1 MLYIAKMRSTVT
13 RVGYLAAGLAGVAG
27 VLWIFAYARQD
38 DGYYAQPGFTHWD
51 HASKGGGATLA
62 VICLSF
68 ATAIALAFIA
78 QAVFVKRSVIRG
90 FALPLAIAYGVML
103 YGAFFWLTVGH

>member
-1 MLYIAKMRSTVT
+1 MRYTLK
-13 RVGYLAAGLAGVAG
+13 RVGYLAAGLVGVAG

-51 HASKGGGATLA
+51 HASKGVGATLA
-62 VICLSF
+62 VICVSF
-68 ATAIALAFIA
+68 AAAIALAFIA
-78 QAVFVKRSVIRG
+78 QALFVRRSVIRR
-90 FALPLAIAYGVML
+90 FAVPLAIAYLVTL

>member
-1 MLYIAKMRSTVT
+1 MRYIVGRI
-13 RVGYLAAGLAGVAG
+13 GYLAAGLVGVAG

-38 DGYYAQPGFTHWD
+38 DGYYAQAGFTHWD

-68 ATAIALAFIA
+68 AAAIALAFIA
-78 QAVFVKRSVIRG
+78 QALFVKRSVIRR
-90 FALPLAIAYGVML
+90 FALPLAIAYLVTL
-103 YGAFFWLTVGH
+103 YGAFFWLSVGH